1 MRRLLLICG
10 AIAPLVYIATDI
22 VAARLYPGYSY
33 SDQAVSELFAIGAP
47 TATMVVRLFTVSS
60 ALFVLFSVGLRLSMR
75 SRLMRLMALMILLN
89 AVDSLMLWNLF
100 PMHMRGSKLS
110 LTDTMG

>member
-10 AIAPLVYIATDI
+10 VIAPLVYIATDI